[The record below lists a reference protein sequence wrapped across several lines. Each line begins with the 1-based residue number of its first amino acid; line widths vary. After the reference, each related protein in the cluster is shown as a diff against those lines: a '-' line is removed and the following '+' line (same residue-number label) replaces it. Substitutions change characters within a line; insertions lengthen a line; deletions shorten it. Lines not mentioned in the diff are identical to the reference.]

1 MTFEWN
7 HIHDYKMPSEK
18 KSTLKIDRIDIKLEL
33 TTLNAC
39 TVTALMQKSRKTR
52 KIV

>member
-7 HIHDYKMPSEK
+7 HSHDYKMPSEK

-39 TVTALMQKSRKTR
+39 TVTAQMQKSRKTR